1 MCLGFFD
8 KKRVFQ
14 WNWWLIGWRPNTN
27 VKVHELG
34 WSGSRGVVPYI
45 TLTLVG
51 GVPPQQIQGAPAA
64 NPLKKKKQTTRARIE
79 PVTSS
84 LNSGPRAVY
93 VGPAIQVGN
102 EARCRY
108 ATGPVVRNKE

>member
-64 NPLKKKKQTTRARIE
+64 NPIYNPENSQVLTLLILLLK
-79 PVTSS
+79 
-84 LNSGPRAVY
+84 
-93 VGPAIQVGN
+93 
-102 EARCRY
+102 C
-108 ATGPVVRNKE
+108 